1 MGYYIN
7 KGNNG
12 FREARNSEYVDK
24 SGLIREIN
32 ATIGTKSKF
41 SCISRCRRFG
51 KSMAAEMLTAYYDQS
66 CDSRQ
71 LFEDL
76 AIASDPSFEKHLNK
90 YPVIYVDMTG
100 FVTRFR
106 KGGIIEGFK
115 KRLLDDIQNAYPDF
129 EPKDDDD
136 FMDYLMTI
144 SESKGQKFI
153 LIIDEWD
160 AVLREFGDKKNIKD
174 DFVDLLRRMFKDTS
188 SEVFAAV
195 YMTGI
200 LPIKKYKTQSALNNF
215 IEYSMTDPAN
225 LAPYYGFTKDEMR
238 TLAERHN
245 MDFDELEKWYDG
257 YCIGDEPSMFNP
269 NSVMQAIRRRRCQ
282 SYWGQTASYDMVT
295 PYISMNF
302 NGLKDDILAM
312 LAGMRVKVNVTK
324 FQNDLSTVKSKDDVL
339 TVLIH
344 LGYLAY
350 NWTTKECHVP
360 NREVAD
366 ELVNAVEESK
376 WGKGNLAFMQ
386 SEELLQSTLDCDEE
400 AVARGIDAVHDENT
414 SILSYNNENSL
425 ACVISIAYYY
435 AKNDY
440 IIFRELPT
448 GKGFADMVFI
458 PRKNISSPTLIIEL
472 KYNKD
477 ADAAIDQ
484 IKRKNYPAKLA
495 DYAGNLL
502 LVGINYDKKTKTH
515 TCHIVKA

>member
-1 MGYYIN
+1 
-7 KGNNG
+7 
-12 FREARNSEYVDK
+12 
-24 SGLIREIN
+24 
-32 ATIGTKSKF
+32 
-41 SCISRCRRFG
+41 
-51 KSMAAEMLTAYYDQS
+51 
-66 CDSRQ
+66 
-71 LFEDL
+71 
-76 AIASDPSFEKHLNK
+76 
-90 YPVIYVDMTG
+90 
-100 FVTRFR
+100 
-106 KGGIIEGFK
+106 
-115 KRLLDDIQNAYPDF
+115 
-129 EPKDDDD
+129 
-136 FMDYLMTI
+136 
-144 SESKGQKFI
+144 
-153 LIIDEWD
+153 
-160 AVLREFGDKKNIKD
+160 
-174 DFVDLLRRMFKDTS
+174 
-188 SEVFAAV
+188 
-195 YMTGI
+195 
-200 LPIKKYKTQSALNNF
+200 
-215 IEYSMTDPAN
+215 MTDPAN

-458 PRKNISSPTLIIEL
+458 PRKNISSPTLIVEL